1 MVILSDVGIAS
12 AASCRGTL
20 VHDSGHHCCTGEV
33 TMNSISDKSLES
45 PVPADILESMAGD
58 RVTLHGVVQ
67 RIRRLGWGAFI
78 VLRRFDGLLQCV
90 MGNEGNED
98 ILDILEVEQSV
109 EVTGK
114 VAPAKIKDNSIHP
127 SSVEIQVDSI
137 TVISTPA
144 EQPPVDL
151 SKKLLDLHIDTN
163 LDLRPLSLR
172 HPVERARL
180 KIAEAFAEGFRSSLF
195 SMGFTEIRTP
205 KICSAGAE
213 GGANIFKV
221 DYFGRPAF
229 LAQSPQF
236 YKQMGVG
243 IYERVFEV
251 GPVFRAEPHQTSRHI
266 NEYTSLD
273 FEMGFI
279 QGFEDVMSTEI
290 AVLRRC
296 LDNVR
301 DKCSYELELL
311 EAEMPELGESIPA
324 ISLEEAHVI
333 TSGITGRSTIGEP
346 DLDPEEENIL
356 WDHSKEK
363 WNSEFLFVTHFPT
376 EKRPFYT
383 MDDPD
388 RAGTTLSFD
397 LLFRGL
403 EVTTGGQRIH
413 GYEMQVD
420 KLRRFGLDP
429 VDFTGYLQAH
439 KYGLPP
445 HGGLAIGLER
455 MAARILG
462 VDNIRLTTM
471 FPRDVKR
478 LTP

>member
-1 MVILSDVGIAS
+1 MIA
-12 AASCRGTL
+12 
-20 VHDSGHHCCTGEV
+20 
-33 TMNSISDKSLES
+33 ISDKGIANPLSAET
-45 PVPADILESMAGD
+45 LESMAGEK
-58 RVTLHGVVQ
+58 VTLHGVIQ

-78 VLRRFDGLLQCV
+78 VLRRHDGLLQCV

-98 ILDILEVEQSV
+98 ILERLDVEQSV
-109 EVTGK
+109 EVKGTVKKAG
-114 VAPAKIKDNSIHP
+114 IKDNSIHP
-127 SSVEIQVDSI
+127 ASVEIQVDTI
-137 TVISTPA
+137 NIISSP
-144 EQPPVDL
+144 ESQPPVDTT
-151 SKKLLDLHIDTN
+151 KKILDLHIDTN

-172 HPVERARL
+172 HPGERARL
-180 KIAEAFAEGFRSSLF
+180 KIAESFAHGFRESL
-195 SMGFTEIRTP
+195 SGMGFTEIRTP

-221 DYFGRPAF
+221 DYFGRSAF

-243 IYERVFEV
+243 VFERVFEV

-273 FEMGFI
+273 LEMGFI
-279 QGFEDVMSTEI
+279 AGFEDVMSLETK
-290 AVLRRC
+290 VLRHC
-296 LDNVR
+296 LETVMKNA
-301 DKCSYELELL
+301 SYELEMLG
-311 EAEMPELGESIPA
+311 AKMPEIGEYIPSIT
-324 ISLEEAHVI
+324 LEEAHRI
-333 TSGITGRSTIGEP
+333 TSELGGRDCTGEP
-346 DLDPEEENIL
+346 DLDPAEEKIL
-356 WDHSKEK
+356 CRYSQEEWG
-363 WNSEFLFVTHFPT
+363 SEFLFVTHFPT

-383 MDDPD
+383 MDDPESP
-388 RAGTTLSFD
+388 GTTLSFD

-413 GYEMQVD
+413 EYEMQVE
-420 KLRRFGLDP
+420 KMRKFGLNPD
-429 VDFTGYLQAH
+429 DFESYLQAH

-455 MAARILG
+455 MTARILE

-471 FPRDVKR
+471 FPRDAKR

>member
-1 MVILSDVGIAS
+1 MNGEPYMRNVSDAGNRPLLS
-12 AASCRGTL
+12 AADLG
-20 VHDSGHHCCTGEV
+20 D
-33 TMNSISDKSLES
+33 
-45 PVPADILESMAGD
+45 MAGE
-58 RVTLHGVVQ
+58 RVTLHGVIQ
-67 RIRRLGWGAFI
+67 RIRRLGWGAFV
-78 VLRRFDGLLQCV
+78 VLRRHDGLLQCV
-90 MGNEGNED
+90 MGNEGNEGL
-98 ILDILEVEQSV
+98 LDSLACEQSV
-109 EVTGK
+109 TVTGTLK
-114 VAPAKIKDNSIHP
+114 EARIKDSSINP
-127 SSVEIQVDSI
+127 RGVEVQAEAFSIISS
-137 TVISTPA
+137 PA
-144 EQPPVDL
+144 EQAPVDMT
-151 SKKLLDLHIDTN
+151 KKVLDLHIDTN

-180 KIAEAFAEGFRSSLF
+180 KIAEAFAYGFREFLTSK
-195 SMGFTEIRTP
+195 GFTEIRTP

-251 GPVFRAEPHQTSRHI
+251 GPVFRAEPHQTSRHV

-279 QGFEDVMSTEI
+279 DGFDDVMGMEVE
-290 AVLRRC
+290 ALRYSLRQVEKDC
-296 LDNVR
+296 A
-301 DKCSYELELL
+301 SELEML
-311 EAEMPELGESIPA
+311 EAVMPVIGDSIPA
-324 ISLEEAHVI
+324 VTLEEAH
-333 TSGITGRSTIGEP
+333 GITAGLMDRDCSGEP
-346 DLDPEEENIL
+346 DLEPEEEKVL
-356 WDHSKEK
+356 CK
-363 WNSEFLFVTHFPT
+363 WSSDELGSEFLFVTHFPT

-383 MDDPD
+383 MDDPENP
-388 RAGTTLSFD
+388 GTTLSFD

-413 GYEMQVD
+413 DYDMQVE
-420 KLRRFGLDP
+420 KLRAFGLDP
-429 VDFTGYLQAH
+429 DEFEGYLQAH

>member
-1 MVILSDVGIAS
+1 MK
-12 AASCRGTL
+12 
-20 VHDSGHHCCTGEV
+20 
-33 TMNSISDKSLES
+33 SISDKGLIGLISAGELEKM
-45 PVPADILESMAGD
+45 IGES
-58 RVTLHGVVQ
+58 VTIHGMVQ

-78 VLRRFDGLLQCV
+78 ILRRHDGLLQCV

-98 ILDILEVEQSV
+98 ILDKLDVEQSV
-109 EVTGK
+109 EATGTVK
-114 VAPAKIKDNSIHP
+114 KAGIKDTSIHP
-127 SSVEIQVDSI
+127 NTVELHVDS
-137 TVISTPA
+137 VKFISLPS
-144 EQPPVDL
+144 EQPPVDMT
-151 SKKLLDLHIDTN
+151 KKVLDLHIDTN

-172 HPVERARL
+172 HPMERARL
-180 KIAEAFAEGFRSSLF
+180 KVAETFASAFRSSL
-195 SMGFTEIRTP
+195 SGMGFTEIRTP

-213 GGANIFKV
+213 GGANIFKIK
-221 DYFGRPAF
+221 YFDREAF

-243 IYERVFEV
+243 IFERVFEV

-279 QGFEDVMSTEI
+279 TGFEEIMSVEV
-290 AVLRRC
+290 AVLRDC
-296 LDNVR
+296 MEALKR
-301 DKCSYELELL
+301 DCSIELE
-311 EAEMPELGESIPA
+311 MLGADLPVIPA
-324 ISLEEAHVI
+324 DVPSVTLEQAHRITLEISGKDNTA
-333 TSGITGRSTIGEP
+333 EP
-346 DLDPEEENIL
+346 DLDPEEEKIL
-356 WDHSKEK
+356 CDYSLVKWD
-363 WNSEFLFVTHFPT
+363 SEFLFVTHFPT

-383 MDDPD
+383 MDDPENP
-388 RAGTTLSFD
+388 GTTLGFD

-413 GYEMQVD
+413 DYDVQVE
-420 KLRRFGLDP
+420 KMKAFGLDP
-429 VDFTGYLQAH
+429 DAFKSYLQAH

-455 MAARILG
+455 ITARILG

>member
-1 MVILSDVGIAS
+1 LDG
-12 AASCRGTL
+12 
-20 VHDSGHHCCTGEV
+20 
-33 TMNSISDKSLES
+33 
-45 PVPADILESMAGD
+45 
-58 RVTLHGVVQ
+58 
-67 RIRRLGWGAFI
+67 GAFI
-78 VLRRFDGLLQCV
+78 ILRRHDGLLQCV
-90 MGNEGNED
+90 IGNDGNED
-98 ILDILEVEQSV
+98 VIESLDVEQSG
-109 EVTGK
+109 EITGK
-114 VAPAKIKDNSIHP
+114 LKKAGIKDTSIKP
-127 SSVEIQVDSI
+127 DSVELQVDSI
-137 TVISTPA
+137 RIISLPA

-151 SKKLLDLHIDTN
+151 TKKVLDLHIDTN

-180 KIAEAFAEGFRSSLF
+180 KVAEVFASAFRNSL
-195 SMGFTEIRTP
+195 SDMGFTEIRTP

-221 DYFGRPAF
+221 KYFDREAF

-279 QGFEDVMSTEI
+279 SGFEDVMSIEI
-290 AVLRRC
+290 AVLREC
-296 LDNVR
+296 L
-301 DKCSYELELL
+301 KALESECPCELRMLKADL
-311 EAEMPELGESIPA
+311 PTIPA
-324 ISLEEAHVI
+324 TIPSITLEEAHRI
-333 TSGITGRSTIGEP
+333 TLEVSGRDCTGEP
-346 DLDPEEENIL
+346 DLEPEEEKIL
-356 WDHSKEK
+356 CSYSAEK
-363 WNSEFLFVTHFPT
+363 WDSEFLFVTHFPT

-388 RAGTTLSFD
+388 NPGTTLSFD

-413 GYEMQVD
+413 DYDAQVRKMRD
-420 KLRRFGLDP
+420 FGLDP
-429 VDFTGYLQAH
+429 EAFESYLQAH

-455 MAARILG
+455 ITARILG

>member
-1 MVILSDVGIAS
+1 MIG
-12 AASCRGTL
+12 
-20 VHDSGHHCCTGEV
+20 
-33 TMNSISDKSLES
+33 ISDKEMINPLSAETLES
-45 PVPADILESMAGD
+45 IAGEK
-58 RVTLHGVVQ
+58 VTIHGVVQ

-78 VLRRFDGLLQCV
+78 VLRRHDGLLQCV
-90 MGNEGNED
+90 MGNDGNEE
-98 ILDILEVEQSV
+98 ILDSLEVEQSV
-109 EVTGK
+109 EVKGTVKEAG
-114 VAPAKIKDNSIHP
+114 IKDNSINP
-127 SSVEIQVDSI
+127 ASVEIHVDSI
-137 TVISTPA
+137 KIISSPKA
-144 EQPPVDL
+144 QPPVDM

-172 HPVERARL
+172 HPGERARL
-180 KIAEAFAEGFRSSLF
+180 KIAESFAHGFRESLS

-243 IYERVFEV
+243 IFERVFEV

-279 QGFEDVMSTEI
+279 DGFEDVMALEV
-290 AVLRRC
+290 AVLRHC
-296 LDNVR
+296 LDTVKKNTA
-301 DKCSYELELL
+301 YELEMLC
-311 EAEMPELGESIPA
+311 AKMPEVGEHIPSIT
-324 ISLEEAHVI
+324 LEEAHRI
-333 TSGITGRSTIGEP
+333 TSEISGKDCMGEP
-346 DLDPEEENIL
+346 DLEPEEEKIL
-356 WDHSKEK
+356 CRYSQEEWG
-363 WNSEFLFVTHFPT
+363 SEFLLVTHFPT

-383 MDDPD
+383 MDDPENP
-388 RAGTTLSFD
+388 GTTLSFD

-413 GYEMQVD
+413 EYEMQVE
-420 KLRRFGLDP
+420 KMRKFGLDP
-429 VDFTGYLQAH
+429 DDFESYLQAH

-455 MAARILG
+455 MAARILD

-471 FPRDVKR
+471 FPRDAKR

>member
-1 MVILSDVGIAS
+1 M
-12 AASCRGTL
+12 R
-20 VHDSGHHCCTGEV
+20 
-33 TMNSISDKSLES
+33 SISDKGLPRLTSAEELVE
-45 PVPADILESMAGD
+45 MANEN
-58 RVTLHGVVQ
+58 VTVHGNIQ

-78 VLRRFDGLLQCV
+78 ILRRHDGLMQCV
-90 MGNEGNED
+90 IGNEGNED
-98 ILDILEVEQSV
+98 ILGSLEMEQSV
-109 EVTGK
+109 EITGTVK
-114 VAPAKIKDNSIHP
+114 EADIKDSSINP
-127 SSVEIQVDSI
+127 RTVEIHIDSI
-137 TVISTPA
+137 RVIGSPA
-144 EQPPVDL
+144 QQSPVDMT
-151 SKKLLDLHIDTN
+151 KKVLDLHIDTN

-172 HPVERARL
+172 HPIERARL
-180 KIAEAFAEGFRSSLF
+180 KIAETIASEFRNSL
-195 SMGFTEIRTP
+195 SGMGFTEIRTP

-213 GGANIFKV
+213 GGANIFRVK
-221 DYFGRPAF
+221 YFDRNAF

-279 QGFEDVMSTEI
+279 NGFEDIMAVEI
-290 AVLRRC
+290 AVLRDC
-296 LDNVR
+296 LDAVR
-301 DKCSYELELL
+301 QKCAYELNML
-311 EAEMPELGESIPA
+311 EVDFPVIPGA
-324 ISLEEAHVI
+324 VPSVTLEEAHRI
-333 TSGITGRSTIGEP
+333 TSEAGDRDSKGEP
-346 DLDPEEENIL
+346 DLDPEEEKIL
-356 WDHSKEK
+356 CRYSKDE

-383 MDDPD
+383 MDDPENP
-388 RAGTTLSFD
+388 GTTLSFD

-413 GYEMQVD
+413 DYDMQVK
-420 KLRRFGLDP
+420 KLRTFGLNP
-429 VDFTGYLQAH
+429 ADFESYLQAH

-455 MAARILG
+455 ITARVLG

>member
-1 MVILSDVGIAS
+1 MKIIG
-12 AASCRGTL
+12 
-20 VHDSGHHCCTGEV
+20 
-33 TMNSISDKSLES
+33 DKGLNRLIGAEELEGM
-45 PVPADILESMAGD
+45 EGKN
-58 RVTLHGVVQ
+58 VTLHGVIQ

-78 VLRRFDGLLQCV
+78 ILRRHDGLLQCV
-90 MGNEGNED
+90 MGNEGNES
-98 ILDILEVEQSV
+98 ILEQLDVEQSV
-109 EVTGK
+109 EVSGTLKNAG
-114 VAPAKIKDNSIHP
+114 IKDVSIHP
-127 SSVEIQVDSI
+127 STVELQVD
-137 TVISTPA
+137 TVKIISRPA
-144 EQPPVDL
+144 AQPPVDMT
-151 SKKLLDLHIDTN
+151 KKVLDLHIDTN

-180 KIAEAFAEGFRSSLF
+180 KVAEAIASAFRNSLTE
-195 SMGFTEIRTP
+195 MGFTEIRTP
-205 KICSAGAE
+205 KICSVGAE

-221 DYFGRPAF
+221 KYFDREAF

-279 QGFEDVMSTEI
+279 NGFEEIMAVEI
-290 AVLRRC
+290 AVLGNC
-296 LDNVR
+296 LKAVKKD
-301 DKCSYELELL
+301 CAYEIQLL
-311 EAEMPELGESIPA
+311 EAELPTIPETIPSVTLEQA
-324 ISLEEAHVI
+324 HRITLEISGKDC
-333 TSGITGRSTIGEP
+333 TSEP
-346 DLDPEEENIL
+346 DLDPEEEKL
-356 WDHSKEK
+356 LCVYSQDK

-383 MDDPD
+383 MDDPSLP
-388 RAGTTLSFD
+388 GTTLSFD

-413 GYEMQVD
+413 GYDAQVE
-420 KLRRFGLDP
+420 KLKSFGLNPD
-429 VDFTGYLQAH
+429 DFRSYLQAH

-455 MAARILG
+455 LTARILG
-462 VDNIRLTTM
+462 IDNIRLTTM

>member
-1 MVILSDVGIAS
+1 MRDVSDAGNRKLIS
-12 AASCRGTL
+12 AAELNG
-20 VHDSGHHCCTGEV
+20 
-33 TMNSISDKSLES
+33 
-45 PVPADILESMAGD
+45 MAGET
-58 RVTLHGVVQ
+58 VSIHGVIQ
-67 RIRRLGWGAFI
+67 RIRRLGWGAFV
-78 VLRRFDGLLQCV
+78 VLRRHDGLLQCV
-90 MGNEGNED
+90 IGNDGNED
-98 ILDILEVEQSV
+98 LLDSLANEQSV
-109 EVTGK
+109 MVTGALK
-114 VAPAKIKDNSIHP
+114 EARIKDSSIHP
-127 SSVEIQVDSI
+127 RGVEVQVESISIISS
-137 TVISTPA
+137 PA
-144 EQPPVDL
+144 DHAPVDIT
-151 SKKLLDLHIDTN
+151 KKLLDLHIDTN

-172 HPVERARL
+172 HPMERSRL
-180 KIAEAFAEGFRSSLF
+180 KIAEAFADGFRDVLSAG
-195 SMGFTEIRTP
+195 GFTEIRTP

-251 GPVFRAEPHQTSRHI
+251 GPVFRAEAHQTSRHV

-279 QGFEDVMSTEI
+279 EGFEDIMAMELE
-290 AVLRRC
+290 VLRYC
-296 LDNVR
+296 LGRVEES
-301 DKCSYELELL
+301 CPYELEMLG
-311 EAEMPELGESIPA
+311 AEMPVLGDSIP
-324 ISLEEAHVI
+324 SVTLEEAH
-333 TSGITGRSTIGEP
+333 GITAGLMNRDCSGEP
-346 DLDPEEENIL
+346 DLDPEEEKVL
-356 WDHSKEK
+356 CGWSKEELG
-363 WNSEFLFVTHFPT
+363 SEFLFVTHFPT

-383 MDDPD
+383 MDDP
-388 RAGTTLSFD
+388 ANPGMTLSFD

-413 GYEMQVD
+413 DHGMQVE
-420 KLRRFGLDP
+420 KLRAFGLDP
-429 VDFTGYLQAH
+429 EDFEGYLQAH
-439 KYGLPP
+439 RYGLPP

-455 MAARILG
+455 MAARILN

>member
-1 MVILSDVGIAS
+1 MK
-12 AASCRGTL
+12 
-20 VHDSGHHCCTGEV
+20 
-33 TMNSISDKSLES
+33 SISDKGLTELI
-45 PVPADILESMAGD
+45 PAEELTGMTGET
-58 RVTLHGVVQ
+58 VTLHGVVQ

-78 VLRRFDGLLQCV
+78 ILRRHDGLLQCV

-98 ILDILEVEQSV
+98 VLDKLDVEQSV
-109 EVTGK
+109 EVSGTLKKAG
-114 VAPAKIKDNSIHP
+114 IKDTSIHP
-127 SSVEIQVDSI
+127 STVELQTDSI
-137 TVISTPA
+137 KIISLPA
-144 EQPPVDL
+144 EQPPIDMT
-151 SKKLLDLHIDTN
+151 KKVLDLHIDTN

-172 HPVERARL
+172 HPMERARL
-180 KIAEAFAEGFRSSLF
+180 KVAETIAAVFRNSLTD
-195 SMGFTEIRTP
+195 MGFTEIRTP
-205 KICSAGAE
+205 KICSVGAE

-221 DYFGRPAF
+221 KYFDREAF

-279 QGFEDVMSTEI
+279 TGFEEVMAVEI
-290 AVLRRC
+290 AVLRNC
-296 LDNVR
+296 
-301 DKCSYELELL
+301 L
-311 EAEMPELGESIPA
+311 EAVKKNCAYEIEMLGADLPLIPETVPSIT
-324 ISLEEAHVI
+324 LEQAHRI
-333 TSGITGRSTIGEP
+333 TSEISGKDTAGEP
-346 DLDPEEENIL
+346 DLDPEEEKIL
-356 WDHSKEK
+356 CTYSLEK
-363 WNSEFLFVTHFPT
+363 WDSEFLFVTHFPT

-388 RAGTTLSFD
+388 NPGTTLSFD

-413 GYEMQVD
+413 EYYSQVK
-420 KLRRFGLDP
+420 KLKAFGLDP
-429 VDFTGYLQAH
+429 DDFKSYLQAH
-439 KYGLPP
+439 RYGLPP

-455 MAARILG
+455 MTARILG
-462 VDNIRLTTM
+462 IDNIRLTTM